1 MKDGFIEV
9 AAATP
14 EIKVA
19 DCAFNASSVISLI
32 AEAEAKGAAVIV
44 FPELCLT
51 GGTAGDLFFTDALLS
66 GAEEAL
72 LRIIKATNNRFCRA
86 ADYARRVNLRLRRS
100 RFRRIAF
107 GNRAQICAFRQ
118 RRYFRKTRFRS
129 RAGAQ
134 S

>member
-1 MKDGFIEV
+1 MKDGFIKV

-66 GAEEAL
+66 NAEEAL
-72 LRIIKATNNRFCRA
+72 L
-86 ADYARRVNLRLRRS
+86 
-100 RFRRIAF
+100 
-107 GNRAQICAFRQ
+107 
-118 RRYFRKTRFRS
+118 
-129 RAGAQ
+129 
-134 S
+134 